1 MNSTT
6 LPAAFHSLVS
16 LLDSQFAHL
25 RFPGI
30 DGAVLQTVQQEVE
43 DAETAVRNA
52 QQALEDARSALK
64 AKETVALERAER
76 ALSFLKVCA
85 VDDAELAQ
93 AISGLTLAKTLTL
106 SEDAGPK
113 RRGRPRKSEAPLF
126 DERRTGPA
134 LESAKDDATLAG
146 EAALHA

>member
-16 LLDSQFAHL
+16 LLETEFAHL

-30 DGAVLQTVQQEVE
+30 DGGVLQTLQHDVAA
-43 DAETAVRNA
+43 AESAVRSA
-52 QQALEDARSALK
+52 EQALEDARSELK
-64 AKETVALERAER
+64 AKEAVALERAER

-85 VDDAELAQ
+85 ADDAALAQ
-93 AISGLTLAKTLTL
+93 AIAGLTLTKTQPLT
-106 SEDAGPK
+106 EDTAPK
-113 RRGRPRKSEAPLF
+113 RRGRPRKTEAPLF
-126 DERRTGPA
+126 PSLDAQAA
-134 LESAKDDATLAG
+134 LTAGKDDAALAV